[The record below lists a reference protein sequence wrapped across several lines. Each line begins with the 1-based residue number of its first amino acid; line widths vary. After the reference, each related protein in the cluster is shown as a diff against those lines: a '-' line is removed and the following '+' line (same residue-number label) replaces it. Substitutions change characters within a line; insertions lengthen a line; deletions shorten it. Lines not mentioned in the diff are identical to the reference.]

1 MQRRV
6 PNTSAGSWFQSWMV
20 LFTKEYF
27 PISVLCLLLIF
38 RSWHRDIQC
47 TISAHGTGDRSWVPW
62 KMAQGRL
69 FLWSKSH
76 HCRACSVQTHD
87 TWQSRT
93 EQIRSDQNRTEQNR
107 TEQNRTEQNGS
118 DRIRSDQNRTEQN
131 RTDQTRTE
139 QNRTDQI
146 GSDQIRSDQIRSE
159 QPRCVC
165 TTHLVAPASHL
176 RTFRVTTWAESDRIR
191 RWKTAAERAVF
202 GLLPVYEWISL
213 FVLPAVHVGS
223 HCALGSSP

>member
-1 MQRRV
+1 
-6 PNTSAGSWFQSWMV
+6 MV

-107 TEQNRTEQNGS
+107 TEQNK
-118 DRIRSDQNRTEQN
+118 
-131 RTDQTRTE
+131 TE